1 MLYPNQTGSVHKEII
16 RLLSLYH
23 RLKFRQML
31 LLFPQLSETA
41 FHSILKQLQKQGRI
55 SLQESSVV
63 HLPETE
69 CADGMEAAFDVLLD
83 FLPEVT
89 YHAPGEFPV
98 TLTFFVPATAAS

>member
-89 YHAPGEFPV
+89 YHAPG
-98 TLTFFVPATAAS
+98 AW